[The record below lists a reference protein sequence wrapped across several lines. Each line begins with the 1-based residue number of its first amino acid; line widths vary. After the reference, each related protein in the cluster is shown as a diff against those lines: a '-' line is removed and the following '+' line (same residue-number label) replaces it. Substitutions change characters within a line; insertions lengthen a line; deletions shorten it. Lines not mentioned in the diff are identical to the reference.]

1 MKPFLFFVVLVAI
14 AASGGTLSRGEEAHV
29 SVYVVDHSTEFAAM
43 GGACLPY
50 TPTEKTGNERELLC
64 VGKGPAGSTLLMM
77 AFDRDLPYLDL
88 APVLAPQTADS
99 EPLRFP
105 AEGTTWPYDKPG
117 PAVDLY
123 VAVFL
128 NDDPALARIAE
139 YVEWLGESLKQ
150 GDKETA
156 MLHALAIK
164 NRLSNILR
172 QRKVDD
178 YRVTFGSSLA
188 DSIRDAP
195 ASKAAVTRSGKSAL
209 LTDTTEEPKSPVA
222 AVRRGLKKLNEQWR
236 DDARVISF
244 GLATPGVLVFPITTP
259 VAP

>member
-1 MKPFLFFVVLVAI
+1 MKPFFFLVGLLAI
-14 AASGGTLSRGEEAHV
+14 IGSGGTLSRGEEAHV
-29 SVYVVDHSTEFAAM
+29 SVYVVDHSAEFAAM

-50 TPTEKTGNERELLC
+50 TPTEKTGKERELLC

-105 AEGTTWPYDKPG
+105 AEEITWPYDKPG

-123 VAVFL
+123 VAVFM

-172 QRKVDD
+172 QRSVDD

-188 DSIRDAP
+188 DAIREAP
-195 ASKAAVTRSGKSAL
+195 ASKAAVTRSGKSAV
-209 LTDTTEEPKSPVA
+209 LTEANREPKASVA
-222 AVRRGLKKLNEQWR
+222 AVRRGLKTLGAEWR
-236 DDARVISF
+236 EDSRVISF
-244 GLATPGVLVFPITTP
+244 GLASPGVLVFPITTP
-259 VAP
+259 TAP

>member
-1 MKPFLFFVVLVAI
+1 MKPFLFLVGLLAL
-14 AASGGTLSRGEEAHV
+14 AGPWGTLSRAEEAHV
-29 SVYVVDHSTEFAAM
+29 AVYVVDHSAEFAEM

-50 TPTEKTGNERELLC
+50 TPTEKTGKDREVLC
-64 VGKGPAGSTLLMM
+64 VAKGPEGSTVLMM

-88 APVLAPQTADS
+88 APMMAKQTADS
-99 EPLRFP
+99 EALRFP
-105 AEGTTWPYDKPG
+105 AEGVKWPYDKPG

-123 VAVFL
+123 IAVFM

-139 YVEWLGESLKQ
+139 YVEWLGESLGE

-164 NRLSNILR
+164 NRLSNLMR
-172 QRKVDD
+172 QKSVDD
-178 YRVTFGSSLA
+178 YRVTYGSSLA
-188 DSIRDAP
+188 DTILDAP

-222 AVRRGLKKLNEQWR
+222 AVRRGLKTLNEQWR
-236 DDARVISF
+236 EDARVISF